1 MKFSQYIMLIIS
13 TLVFFVN
20 SEAQTPQL
28 VLDINPGAGDGLNQ
42 FNKSFAKIGE
52 TVFFTANDG
61 IHGAELFKEINGT
74 VSMVRDIN
82 PGAAGSIPFIL
93 AVYKDRVYF
102 NANDGVHG
110 PELWVSDGTEEGTTL
125 FYESVAGP
133 AGQGFVKAIVGLN
146 NILYFAGISQ
156 LYLTNG
162 SPDDVKR
169 ITCPHEMELS
179 DADGGTYQRMIPFES
194 GIAYAAKSADSV
206 YVFKTSGPQGIG
218 VGVTRVRKSTF
229 FSGIQGMAS
238 VNDRI
243 VFVLDDF
250 TEKILYSTTGN
261 AQSVASKYSSPAGNE
276 LPVFRFIPFRDNMVL
291 LMTPSRLYGIN
302 GISTQTVNLGAF
314 NTSFTQGVP
323 FPSATMG
330 GKAYFSISSFGD
342 VLIYETNGTLAGTK
356 EYYDS
361 PDLTFGEMVSYGGSV
376 FYTTGINNNF
386 VPKIY
391 QFESG
396 DLSPQIIHSFTANST
411 NGPSVQ
417 ILGFNGNQMYFS
429 SNLGSAGRELYKLR
443 VDVNVSNK
451 DVLLPDT
458 PYALVPTGDRS
469 FKIENAEINDFLDIK
484 LMELQ
489 GKLIWSDKVY
499 GNETFRLPDLQGI
512 YILHV
517 SGSEGERSFK
527 VPVWR

>member
-1 MKFSQYIMLIIS
+1 MKFSQYIVLIFS
-13 TLVFFVN
+13 TLTFFVN

-61 IHGAELFKEINGT
+61 ILGAELYKEFNGS
-74 VSMVRDIN
+74 VSLVRDIN

-93 AVYKDRVYF
+93 AVYKDKVYF

-133 AGQGFVKAIVGLN
+133 TGHGFVKAIVGMN
-146 NILYFAGISQ
+146 NLLYFAGTSQ
-156 LYLTNG
+156 LYMTNG

-179 DADGGTYQRMIPFES
+179 DADGGTYQRMIPYES

-238 VNDRI
+238 VNERI

-261 AQSVASKYSSPAGNE
+261 AQSVASKYSSPAGND
-276 LPVFRFIPFRDNMVL
+276 LPVFRFIPFNDDMVL

-323 FPSATMG
+323 FPSATLG
-330 GKAYFSISSFGD
+330 SKAYFSISSFGD
-342 VLIYETNGTLAGTK
+342 ILIYETNGTLAGTK
-356 EYYDS
+356 EYYNS
-361 PDLTFGEMVSYGGSV
+361 PDITFGEMVSYGGSI

-396 DLSPQIIHSFTANST
+396 DINPKIVHSYTANST
-411 NGPSVQ
+411 NGPSIQ
-417 ILGFNGNQMYFS
+417 ILGFKGNQMYFS
-429 SNLGSAGRELYKLR
+429 SNLGAAGRELYKIQ
-443 VDVNVSNK
+443 VDVNTGSNEA
-451 DVLLPDT
+451 LLNT
-458 PYALVPTGDRS
+458 ASYTLHSAGSLT
-469 FKIENAEINDFLDIK
+469 FQIQNAEANDLLELKMYD
-484 LMELQ
+484 LQ
-489 GKLIWSDKVY
+489 GKLFWSQQVH
-499 GNETFRLPDLQGI
+499 GNNSFQVPDIQGVFL
-512 YILHV
+512 LHV
-517 SGSEGERSFK
+517 HGSEGEKSFK
-527 VPVWR
+527 VSVWR